1 MSASEPRILLI
12 DDDPALLQCLFDM
25 LMYRLRPAV
34 VVAQSP
40 SQDVASQVQH
50 GNYDVVICDLKMPK
64 QGGLEVISG
73 IKAVKPQQAVILM
86 TGCIEESIEQQAR
99 KEGAV
104 AILRKPLDRDEVVRV
119 IRSLLE
125 VSRQDPAVY
134 DPSRTTASEDR
145 PC

>member
-12 DDDPALLQCLFDM
+12 DDDRALLQCLFVM

-104 AILRKPLDRDEVVRV
+104 AIFRKPLDRDEVVRV
-119 IRSLLE
+119 IRSLVTISSL
-125 VSRQDPAVY
+125 Q
-134 DPSRTTASEDR
+134 
-145 PC
+145 

>member
-1 MSASEPRILLI
+1 
-12 DDDPALLQCLFDM
+12 M

-40 SQDVASQVQH
+40 SPDVASHIQH
-50 GNYDVVICDLKMPK
+50 GKYDVVICDLKMPK
-64 QGGLEVISG
+64 QGGLEVISE

-99 KEGAV
+99 EEGAV

-119 IRSLLE
+119 IRSLVAL
-125 VSRQDPAVY
+125 SSLQ
-134 DPSRTTASEDR
+134 
-145 PC
+145 

>member
-12 DDDPALLQCLFDM
+12 DDDPALLQGLFDM

-64 QGGLEVISG
+64 QGGLEVISR

-99 KEGAV
+99 EEGAV

-119 IRSLLE
+119 IRSLVAL
-125 VSRQDPAVY
+125 SSLQ
-134 DPSRTTASEDR
+134 
-145 PC
+145 

>member
-12 DDDPALLQCLFDM
+12 DDDSVLLQGLFDM

-40 SQDVASQVQH
+40 SPDLASHVKH

-64 QGGLEVISG
+64 HGGLEVISS

-119 IRSLLE
+119 IRSLVAL
-125 VSRQDPAVY
+125 SSLQ
-134 DPSRTTASEDR
+134 
-145 PC
+145 

>member
-1 MSASEPRILLI
+1 
-12 DDDPALLQCLFDM
+12 
-25 LMYRLRPAV
+25 MYRLRPAV

-50 GNYDVVICDLKMPK
+50 GNYDVVICDLKMTK

-104 AILRKPLDRDEVVRV
+104 AIFG
-119 IRSLLE
+119 
-125 VSRQDPAVY
+125 SR
-134 DPSRTTASEDR
+134 
-145 PC
+145 

>member
-1 MSASEPRILLI
+1 
-12 DDDPALLQCLFDM
+12 M

-34 VVAQSP
+34 VVAQSR

-104 AILRKPLDRDEVVRV
+104 AIFRKPLDRDEVVRV
-119 IRSLLE
+119 IRSLVTISSL
-125 VSRQDPAVY
+125 Q
-134 DPSRTTASEDR
+134 
-145 PC
+145 

>member
-12 DDDPALLQCLFDM
+12 DDDPALLQGLFDM

-73 IKAVKPQQAVILM
+73 IKAVKPEQAVILM

-104 AILRKPLDRDEVVRV
+104 AIFRKPLDRDEVVRV
-119 IRSLLE
+119 IRSLVAISSL
-125 VSRQDPAVY
+125 Q
-134 DPSRTTASEDR
+134 
-145 PC
+145 